1 MNPTSPSEVP
11 ILVLVDCDP
20 RTVGVHTPVA
30 LVDEDGA
37 VQRGTLGSTSVVD
50 IAPSVGVG
58 DRILLL
64 LKEEVLVAE
73 TRPRCRFLQFH
84 RYRTCEGGMK
94 RS

>member
-1 MNPTSPSEVP
+1 M
-11 ILVLVDCDP
+11 DCDP
-20 RTVGVHTPVA
+20 RTVGEHTSVA

-64 LKEEVLVAE
+64 LKEEVLAAE
-73 TRPRCRFLQFH
+73 TRPRR
-84 RYRTCEGGMK
+84 
-94 RS
+94 